1 MKKNILLTVAY
12 DGTDYFGFQRQ
23 NEPNLPTVQGAL
35 EKGLST
41 FFKQDIVSDLASR
54 TDKGVHALGQR
65 VLVKVDTTVPVE
77 NLPMALPSFLPDDIV
92 IRGAEE
98 VADDFHPRYNCIKK
112 EYCYKIYDDRY
123 KNPLYRNVSEFSRNK
138 LDILKMQEG
147 AKYLV
152 GTHDFKSF
160 QATGS
165 NVKTTVRTIF
175 DMDVKRDGDF
185 ILITVVGSGFLY
197 NMVRIIAGTLIAIG
211 EGKILPE
218 DVEKIM
224 KSCDRTKAGKTA
236 VAGGLTLVK
245 IDY

>member
-12 DGTDYFGFQRQ
+12 DGTNYFGFQRQ
-23 NEPNLPTVQGAL
+23 TEANLPTVQEEL

-65 VLVKVDTTVPVE
+65 VLLKVDTTVPVE

-92 IRGAEE
+92 IRDAKE
-98 VADDFHPRYNCIKK
+98 VDDSFHPRYSCVKK
-112 EYCYKIYDDRY
+112 EYCYKIYNDRY
-123 KNPLYRNVSEFSRNK
+123 KNPLHRNVSEFCRNK

-147 AKYLV
+147 AKYLI
-152 GTHDFKSF
+152 GTHDFKAF

-165 NVKTTVRTIF
+165 TAKTTVRTIF
-175 DMDVKRDGDF
+175 DIDVKKDGDF
-185 ILITVVGSGFLY
+185 ILITVIGSGFLY
-197 NMVRIIAGTLIAIG
+197 NMVRIIAGTLIEVG

-218 DVEKIM
+218 DVMEIRKN
-224 KSCDRTKAGKTA
+224 CDRTKAGKTA
-236 VAGGLTLVK
+236 VSGGLTLVR